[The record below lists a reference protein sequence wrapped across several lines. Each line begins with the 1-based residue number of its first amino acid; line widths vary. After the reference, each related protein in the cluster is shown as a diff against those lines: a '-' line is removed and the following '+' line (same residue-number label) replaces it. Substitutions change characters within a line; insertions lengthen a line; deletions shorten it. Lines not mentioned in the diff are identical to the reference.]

1 MEFVLLE
8 PASFID
14 DQVNALRAGR
24 ANIVL
29 EWHWA
34 VLSVD
39 NMTRLVFDA
48 TDPFGE
54 FGSIGNCSREED
66 VADLMNAKLSNI
78 FTF

>member
-1 MEFVLLE
+1 M
-8 PASFID
+8 
-14 DQVNALRAGR
+14 
-24 ANIVL
+24 L
-29 EWHWA
+29 EWNWA